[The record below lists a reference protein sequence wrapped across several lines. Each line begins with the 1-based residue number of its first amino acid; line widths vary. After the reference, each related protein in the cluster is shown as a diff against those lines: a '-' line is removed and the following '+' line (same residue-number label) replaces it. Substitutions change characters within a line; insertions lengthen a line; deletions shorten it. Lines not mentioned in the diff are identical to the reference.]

1 MGMSIRCTHKMDK
14 KKRLVAWATD
24 CRGEHAQ
31 GFKKL
36 ICCTGCG
43 AVLDK
48 QIIPQEVAGV
58 MK

>member
-1 MGMSIRCTHKMDK
+1 MSIRCTHKMDK